1 MKTSKI
7 VTAVIAVITAALAAL
22 IVFALLPKKQE
33 DATARPG
40 ARPGGNNTQPA
51 IIQVTPVELG
61 TVENTVIINGD
72 ILARNQVAILPTMQG
87 RLAETRVGIGDTVR
101 VGSIVAMV
109 DPSRPGEV
117 FSLNPVVSTVSGTV
131 LQAPLSV
138 GDTVSPS
145 STLYVVG
152 DLSSLRIESFV
163 PERFVSTIRTGLLA
177 TVTLEALPGETFYAT
192 IDEVSPV
199 LDPASR
205 TLRIR
210 LLFVNSQRRP
220 AQDPRIRAG
229 MFSTVSL
236 VTDSRNDVPVIP
248 RSAAINTQ
256 GKWIAFVVDENSIAR
271 QRDLELGMES
281 ETTFEI
287 LGGLELGEQVV
298 SAGQN
303 FLSDGDPV
311 RTVN

>member
-7 VTAVIAVITAALAAL
+7 VTAVIVVITVALAAL

-33 DATARPG
+33 DAAARPG
-40 ARPGGNNTQPA
+40 ARPGGNTQPA
-51 IIQVTPVELG
+51 VIQVTPVELG
-61 TVENTVIINGD
+61 TVENTVVINGD
-72 ILARNQVAILPTMQG
+72 ILARNQVAIFPTMQG
-87 RLAETRVGIGDTVR
+87 RLAETRIGIGDTVR

-138 GDTVSPS
+138 GDTVSPN

-163 PERFVSTIRTGLLA
+163 PERFVSTIKTGLLA